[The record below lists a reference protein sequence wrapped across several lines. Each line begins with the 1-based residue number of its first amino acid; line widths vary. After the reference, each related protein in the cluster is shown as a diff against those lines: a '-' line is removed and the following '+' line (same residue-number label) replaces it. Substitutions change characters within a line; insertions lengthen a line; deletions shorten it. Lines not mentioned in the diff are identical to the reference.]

1 MHSAWPNKKRNILWF
16 MNNWENSVIV
26 FVFTLNVQNQ
36 RNVHVKKSRTFH
48 ACVAYVLNVHVTS
61 VEKTT
66 FDTAKFSVC
75 CSHESCSNYETV
87 RKIYGRKKGKQIVT
101 SNNNNSNR
109 DTSSS
114 STHTHIAYNTVTTAK
129 LI

>member
-1 MHSAWPNKKRNILWF
+1 M
-16 MNNWENSVIV
+16 IV

-87 RKIYGRKKGKQIVT
+87 RKIYGRKKGKQIVQ
-101 SNNNNSNR
+101 
-109 DTSSS
+109 
-114 STHTHIAYNTVTTAK
+114 VTTTIATATPAAAVH
-129 LI
+129 IRTSHITQ